1 MALFYNFKRNP
12 YRTFPATFQTFQ
24 EQRCLGSVLVDWT
37 IENRDNYVEF
47 SFRVSIHPLKGQSGS
62 FYWGAM
68 ILVASIMNGMSLGG
82 IEGIFLTI

>member
-1 MALFYNFKRNP
+1 M
-12 YRTFPATFQTFQ
+12 
-24 EQRCLGSVLVDWT
+24 DWT

-62 FYWGAM
+62 FYWDAM